1 MRTAAANESA
11 HGFCNR
17 KSLVNNLIA
26 KCLVLFLP
34 LLNVNI
40 LLMAQ
45 SDNREFT
52 SEVPQYTIR
61 FDGGIS
67 NPIRSIAFRNNFY
80 AVGDAK
86 LGFHLRL
93 FNGLN
98 AGISIR
104 YTGVQV
110 DPRRTN
116 KVDTVFDQNLQI
128 FRPFLTYQIAYT
140 PAFNIGYDYSM
151 SKSVFFNV
159 NAAAGM
165 SLVRYY
171 RLRSGFENIPKSSYN
186 FNTPSVEGSV
196 NLYYFFEDKVGVSFK
211 LGYTML
217 FREFDPVSIGFG
229 DGEISYTTPE
239 LKGNMQFFTFGLGF
253 IYSFRRVE

>member
-1 MRTAAANESA
+1 MLTLNKYFKSGLFVFLALLISQNGFAQERAN
-11 HGFCNR
+11 
-17 KSLVNNLIA
+17 
-26 KCLVLFLP
+26 
-34 LLNVNI
+34 
-40 LLMAQ
+40 
-45 SDNREFT
+45 EFT
-52 SEVPQYTIR
+52 SISPKSSIR

-86 LGFHLRL
+86 LAYHLKL
-93 FNGLN
+93 FRGLN
-98 AGISIR
+98 AGVGIR

-140 PAFNIGYDYSM
+140 PSFNLGYDFSM
-151 SKSVFFNV
+151 SKKVFFNV

-165 SLVRYY
+165 SIVRYY
-171 RLRSGFENIPKSSYN
+171 KLRSGFENIPKANYN
-186 FNTPSVEGSV
+186 FQTPSLESSI
-196 NLYYFFEDKVGVSFK
+196 NLYYFFEEKVGMSIKIGHSVF
-211 LGYTML
+211 
-217 FREFDPVSIGFG
+217 FRSFDPVSIGFG
-229 DGEISYTTPE
+229 EGEISYNPSE

-253 IYSFRRVE
+253 IYSFQRIE

>member
-1 MRTAAANESA
+1 VSLTLL
-11 HGFCNR
+11 FCFNT
-17 KSLVNNLIA
+17 LLI
-26 KCLVLFLP
+26 
-34 LLNVNI
+34 
-40 LLMAQ
+40 AQ

-86 LGFHLRL
+86 LAFHLRL

-98 AGISIR
+98 AGISMR

-116 KVDTVFDQNLQI
+116 KVDTVFDTNLQI

-140 PAFNIGYDYSM
+140 PAFNLGYDFSM

-171 RLRSGFENIPKSSYN
+171 RLRSGFENIPKSAYN
-186 FNTPSVEGSV
+186 FNTPSVEGSI
-196 NLYYFFEDKVGVSFK
+196 NLYYFFEEKVGVSFK
-211 LGYTML
+211 LGYSML
-217 FREFDPVSIGFG
+217 FRQFDPVSIGFG